1 LQLTAVADASYIQY
15 VENNFVPSIE
25 QQDDR
30 VEWIVAQVKSQISK
44 QECARRER
52 LAQIEH
58 DLENVD
64 IDAKY
69 KSMAVNKCDDADN
82 EEFNKAFGM
91 ASNERLIGGE

>member
-1 LQLTAVADASYIQY
+1 MQF
-15 VENNFVPSIE
+15 VENNFMPSIA

-52 LAQIEH
+52 LSQIEH
-58 DLENVD
+58 DLAPVD
-64 IDAKY
+64 IDSKY
-69 KSMAVNKCDDADN
+69 KTMAVNKCDDADN